1 VVAVFAL
8 GVSAHHRH
16 QMNKYAE
23 FEGRLKTLFP
33 GEAK

>member
-8 GVSAHHRH
+8 GVSAYQRY

-33 GEAK
+33 SD